1 MAEGPQII
9 DAEPAMAAQVFG
21 TFTIHG
27 CDPEV
32 RPRTLSCRA
41 ANMKGTRPGSHRSM
55 RDAIMSPQQEGLV
68 ACGMTTSSQVLG
80 GACCL
85 WHLPRHAA
93 SVARLRPQDR
103 FRSACF
109 RGSGHGDSE
118 PAGKMARRLRSILL
132 SDHCLRSQSSWRL
145 QQWRLRQ

>member
-1 MAEGPQII
+1 MTEGPQII
-9 DAEPAMAAQVFG
+9 DAEPAMAAQIFG

-55 RDAIMSPQQEGLV
+55 RNAIMSPQHEGFV
-68 ACGMTTSSQVLG
+68 AGGMTTSSQVLG
-80 GACCL
+80 GARSL

-93 SVARLRPQDR
+93 SVARLRSQDR

-109 RGSGHGDSE
+109 RGSGHGDYEQTS
-118 PAGKMARRLRSILL
+118 KMARRLRSILL
-132 SDHCLRSQSSWRL
+132 SNDCLRSQSSWRL
-145 QQWRLRQ
+145 